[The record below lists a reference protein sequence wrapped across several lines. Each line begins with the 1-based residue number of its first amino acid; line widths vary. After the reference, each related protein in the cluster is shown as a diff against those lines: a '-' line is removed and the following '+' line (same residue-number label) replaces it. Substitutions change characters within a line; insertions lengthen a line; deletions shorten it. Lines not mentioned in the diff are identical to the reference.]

1 MLEPEDFPE
10 LVQQFLR
17 HSELLVKGGGGMAR
31 FLLFRWTVAR
41 YRLLRCNR
49 QPNPMLAND
58 KEVKP

>member
-49 QPNPMLAND
+49 QP
-58 KEVKP
+58 VFV